1 MTQRVNLYLEDDFA
15 EQLRERKP
23 RSLSL
28 SAFCAWMI
36 EDHLKSL
43 DSVAK
48 LATCSAGAEDPHIEH
63 IKEQVV
69 DQTQDQLQDLPLV
82 SEKVLPSPDVVFGR
96 GVGRESEGNP
106 RGTAFKPIIPD
117 VLKQHEDFILDFW
130 RIKQGSKGSRAW
142 SLLMTELGK
151 IHKQHGHDVVRQQ
164 IELAINGKWKGITL
178 ANFNRFDHP
187 QKPAQQQSDFKH
199 PASRV
204 FTAKDGFEGPATNP
218 VLKELF

>member
-1 MTQRVNLYLEDDFA
+1 MEDGFA
-15 EQLRERKP
+15 EELRQRKP

-63 IKEQVV
+63 TKEQAV

-82 SEKVLPSPDVVFGR
+82 SEKVLPSPGASFGR

-106 RGTAFKPIIPD
+106 RGTAFKQIIPD
-117 VLKQHEDFILDFW
+117 VLKQHEDLIMDFW

-151 IHKQHGHDVVRQQ
+151 LLEQHGHDVVRQQ

-178 ANFNRFDHP
+178 ANYNRFDQP
-187 QKPAQQQSDFKH
+187 QKPAQKPQEQEFKH
-199 PASRV
+199 PAHRV
-204 FTAKDGFEGPATNP
+204 FTAKDGFGEPTTNP
-218 VLKELF
+218 VLQHLF

>member
-69 DQTQDQLQDLPLV
+69 DQTQDQLQDLSLV
-82 SEKVLPSPDVVFGR
+82 SKKVLPSPDVVFGR

-117 VLKQHEDFILDFW
+117 VLKQHEDLILDFW
-130 RIKQGSKGSRAW
+130 RIKQW
-142 SLLMTELGK
+142 L
-151 IHKQHGHDVVRQQ
+151 
-164 IELAINGKWKGITL
+164 
-178 ANFNRFDHP
+178 
-187 QKPAQQQSDFKH
+187 
-199 PASRV
+199 
-204 FTAKDGFEGPATNP
+204 
-218 VLKELF
+218 